1 MTSVD
6 GITQL
11 GNESEASREK
21 SDPQLKKNHPQK
33 KTVILKNSSLNDFK
47 TDTSVL

>member
-11 GNESEASREK
+11 GNESEVNREK
-21 SDPQLKKNHPQK
+21 GDPQLKKNHQQK

-47 TDTSVL
+47 TDISLL